1 MGVLNSLDWNIR
13 WHTRDCEVDGRFG
26 QFHTWEQYSEI
37 IPPSLFVGGHSGG
50 VMAQVFGI
58 VEFEDGV
65 ERVEPTKI
73 KFTDPEHGELVYT
86 SKFIKEV
93 NEKNNG

>member
-13 WHTRDCEVDGRFG
+13 WHTRDCEVNGRFG

-37 IPPSLFVGGHSGG
+37 IPSGG
-50 VMAQVFGI
+50 VLAQVFGI

-73 KFTDPEHGELVYT
+73 KFTDPEHGELVYM

-93 NEKNNG
+93 KEKNNG